1 MEAALL
7 ARCLTK
13 HSLIDSCIIIIT
25 GASVLRNGLNIITE
39 VQKYLQVKDH
49 TLKVSVSNHK
59 PGHFAI
65 ICSLSRTPVVPS
77 LQSSNNFIPIRIS
90 APTSC
95 WITRLVCP
103 QWASA
108 PTSCWITHVYSRPR
122 WGVVVVALFVVT
134 LESSWAL
141 YNLYF

>member
-13 HSLIDSCIIIIT
+13 HGLVDSCLIIIT

-39 VQKYLQVKDH
+39 AQKSLQVKDH
-49 TLKVSVSNHK
+49 ILEASVSNHK
-59 PGHFAI
+59 PGRFAV
-65 ICSLSRTPVVPS
+65 ICSLSRTPMDPS
-77 LQSSNNFIPIRIS
+77 LQFSNNFIPIRIS

-108 PTSCWITHVYSRPR
+108 PTSCWITRLLCPQ
-122 WGVVVVALFVVT
+122 WGVVVVALFVVA
-134 LESSWAL
+134 LENS
-141 YNLYF
+141 